1 MDIIS
6 HALCGALLSGFD
18 SHRRL
23 GPGARLAATLGA
35 LAPDSDLAIVVSG
48 WDRYLHYHEAG
59 THTVLASPLVAAAV
73 ALCLRGTVRHSRF
86 APLFLAALA
95 GVVFGHLGLDLIS
108 GADIRLFAPVWN
120 GRLAPHLFAMGD
132 VLVIG
137 ILTAGFLLALR
148 HPKAAAVCTSA
159 ALILLILVK
168 DQSQRKATADFGRPS
183 GLDPARQFDGH
194 ADAINGS
201 LFGWTIYERDGDV
214 LRVWTVNART
224 GNRSIQFERTTDPS
238 LGEQAATVPA
248 IRDFIALLHLPVVR
262 LEVIGNRRF
271 VLWSDLRDCSA
282 TNCAVSVGAEIDSAG
297 RLVRQVI
304 RAGPLNQERAIPA
317 ISAAPYS
324 AAALFG
330 DRRRAWIKAFAKT
343 DP

>member
-1 MDIIS
+1 VDIIS
-6 HALCGALLSGFD
+6 HTLCGALLGGVDTGS
-18 SHRRL
+18 RL

-35 LAPDSDLAIVVSG
+35 LAPDGDLVVALSG

-59 THTVLASPLVAAAV
+59 THSVFASPLVAAAV
-73 ALCLRGTVRHSRF
+73 ALCLRRTVHRSRF

-95 GVVFGHLGLDLIS
+95 GVLLGHLGLDLIS
-108 GADIRLFAPVWN
+108 GADIRLFAPIWN
-120 GRLAPHLFAMGD
+120 VRLAPHLFAMGD

-137 ILTAGFLLALR
+137 IMGGGFLLGLR
-148 HPKAAAVCTSA
+148 HPKAGAVCAAA
-159 ALILLILVK
+159 ALALLILGK
-168 DQSQRKATADFGRPS
+168 QQSQGKATADFGRPS
-183 GLDPARQFDGH
+183 GVDPARQSAGH

-201 LFGWTIYERDGDV
+201 LFSWTIYERDGEV
-214 LRVWTVNART
+214 LRVWNVDART
-224 GNRSIQFERTTDPS
+224 GNRSIRFERRTDPS
-238 LGEQAATVPA
+238 VSQQAAAVPA

-262 LEVIGNRRF
+262 IEVIGDRRF

-304 RAGPLNQERAIPA
+304 RVGPLNQERAIPA
-317 ISAAPYS
+317 IRAAPYS

-330 DRRRAWIKAFAKT
+330 DRRRAWIRAFAKT